1 MMSQD
6 LTRPSA
12 EIRIHQDSEET
23 KWSTTSQ
30 EELLGEELE
39 DMDAKEQDMYDSYDR
54 IERAALSEDF
64 AKIKLTQYLQTI
76 ESKEDKMINFP
87 TRVDIEHDAMEAW
100 KALNPRSGKFEKQDQ
115 EVIAKVVDWLDG
127 ISLYEI
133 ETMTPGI
140 YMGPVIATYEQEL
153 RQKILPWI
161 ARRHL
166 LGNDPDLARLTEFG
180 EGTLRRKR
188 LYDIYGRI
196 KLSVIKRAKITN
208 EMEELRYKISRVIA
222 KNSLMSYASP
232 LRSYIIQM
240 QNRLHYLSNARVSSS
255 YL

>member
-1 MMSQD
+1 MSQD
-6 LTRPSA
+6 LERPLA
-12 EIRIHQDSEET
+12 EIRIYQDSEEM

-30 EELLGEELE
+30 AELLDEELE
-39 DMDAKEQDMYDSYDR
+39 DMDDEEEDMYDSYDR
-54 IERAALSEDF
+54 IERAALSEDL
-64 AKIKLTQYLQTI
+64 AKIKLTQYLQGL
-76 ESKEDKMINFP
+76 EGKDDRLVNFP
-87 TRVDIEHDAMEAW
+87 TRVDIEHDALEAW
-100 KALNPRSGKFEKQDQ
+100 KVINPRSGRFEEQDQ
-115 EVIAKVVDWLDG
+115 EVIARVVDWLDG
-127 ISLYEI
+127 ISLYQI

-140 YMGPVIATYEQEL
+140 YMGPVIATKEQEL

-166 LGNDPDLARLTEFG
+166 LDNDPDLARLAEFG
-180 EGTLRRKR
+180 EGTLRRMR
-188 LYDIYGRI
+188 IYDTYGRI

-255 YL
+255 HL